1 MPSHETT
8 PFSLQATDKQ
18 LQQRVA
24 MALARLAKPT
34 DLRECFVNRKGLE
47 ILLEL
52 LTDSRK
58 EASVQKEAAGEPPHV
73 SRLCKHEQRWV
84 ALCGVPCGCQ
94 TAAIMQQQAACREL
108 PQSGLPDCGWLCSP
122 TAADHLGYL
131 LIAVCLL

>member
-1 MPSHETT
+1 MLGRRSLDMFYGIPSLMCCKRDKVGNKLCHLNNTT
-8 PFSLQATDKQ
+8 PSSLQATDKQ

-58 EASVQKEAAGEPPHV
+58 EASVQKEAAGEYPRD
-73 SRLCKHEQRWV
+73 STSTSNNG
-84 ALCGVPCGCQ
+84 AL
-94 TAAIMQQQAACREL
+94 
-108 PQSGLPDCGWLCSP
+108 
-122 TAADHLGYL
+122 
-131 LIAVCLL
+131 